1 MFPMCDGSDVVV
13 VVLVVVESDVV
24 VGDGRCGGTTD
35 VDDDTNTIMIYRS
48 K

>member
-13 VVLVVVESDVV
+13 VLVSDVV
-24 VGDGRCGGTTD
+24 VGDGRCGGTD